1 MQDRPM
7 RALPVGAM
15 TAEQIMA
22 PARWRI
28 YLGSMRAVVACSC
41 LIHSLTVSRNHAFSA
56 LFALYAGYAVAVIL
70 VRALSTAGQAL
81 FGLMLDAV
89 LFLITAWVVGDA
101 GVWLVLLFYFYLLM
115 SAAIQHQPPQVALV
129 FGVSFAFFLLARP
142 VTTPVMAPALLLSGI
157 AISLLSIRKNGAEER
172 LAAATR
178 QVALLRSEAE
188 NAREAER
195 QRIAADFHDGPL
207 QGFVGL
213 QMRLQ
218 VIKQLMDR
226 DINSCRD
233 EVHQLEEILK
243 SQAGELRAF
252 IRSMRP
258 LELDGAGLIPSLRRL
273 VETFEK
279 DTGISATF
287 AGGDVESP
295 AGQEASRELL
305 QIVREALH
313 NVQKHSR
320 ASRVSVVASRKGN
333 TLEIAIEDDGSGF
346 PFSGSYSLHEL
357 EQLRLGPL
365 SVRRRVRSLG
375 GELQLDSWPG
385 RGAALRIRLGS

>member
-1 MQDRPM
+1 M
-7 RALPVGAM
+7 RAWPAGAM

-22 PARWRI
+22 PARWRV

-41 LIHSLTVSRNHAFSA
+41 LIHALTSSSSIW
-56 LFALYAGYAVAVIL
+56 FALLFTLYLGYALAVIFA
-70 VRALSTAGQAL
+70 RALSVGGHAL
-81 FGLMLDAV
+81 LGLMLDTV
-89 LFLITAWVVGDA
+89 LFLTAAWMAGDP
-101 GVWLVLLFYFYLLM
+101 GVWLVLLFYFYLLI

-129 FGVSFAFFLLARP
+129 FGISFAFFLLARP

-157 AISLLSIRKNGAEER
+157 AISLLSIRKKGAEER
-172 LAAATR
+172 LAAASR
-178 QVALLRSEAE
+178 QLALLRSEAE
-188 NAREAER
+188 NSREAER

-218 VIKQLMDR
+218 VIKQLIDR
-226 DINSCRD
+226 DTAACRD
-233 EVHQLEEILK
+233 EIYQLEDILK

-258 LELDGAGLIPSLRRL
+258 LELDGAGLIPSIRRL

-287 AGGDVESP
+287 AGGGVESP
-295 AGQEASRELL
+295 SSQEASRELL

-313 NVQKHSR
+313 NVQKHSK
-320 ASRVSVVASRKGN
+320 ASRVSVVASRKAN
-333 TLEIAIEDDGSGF
+333 SFEIAIEDDGSGF
-346 PFSGSYSLHEL
+346 PFSGSYSLREL
-357 EQLRLGPL
+357 ELLRVGPL
-365 SVRRRVRSLG
+365 SIRRRVRSLG
-375 GELQLDSWPG
+375 GDLQLDSWPG

>member
-1 MQDRPM
+1 
-7 RALPVGAM
+7 M
-15 TAEQIMA
+15 TADQILA

-41 LIHSLTVSRNHAFSA
+41 LIHAITVSGNHAFA
-56 LFALYAGYAVAVIL
+56 VLFALYAIYAAAVIL
-70 VRALSTAGQAL
+70 VRALSVGGQGM
-81 FGLMLDAV
+81 FGLMLDTV
-89 LFLITAWVVGDA
+89 LFLTAAWMAGDA
-101 GVWLVLLFYFYLLM
+101 GVWLVLLFYFYLLI
-115 SAAIQHQPPQVALV
+115 SAAVQHQPPQVALV
-129 FGVSFAFFLLARP
+129 FGISFAFFLLARP

-157 AISLLSIRKNGAEER
+157 AISLLSIRKKGAEER
-172 LAAATR
+172 FAAASR
-178 QVALLRSEAE
+178 QVVLLRSEAE
-188 NAREAER
+188 NARESER

-213 QMRLQ
+213 QMRIQ

-226 DINSCRD
+226 DTAACRD
-233 EVHQLEEILK
+233 EIYQLEEILK

-279 DTGISATF
+279 DTGISANF
-287 AGGDVESP
+287 AGGEIDSP
-295 AGQEASRELL
+295 TSQEASRELL

-313 NVQKHSR
+313 NVQKHSK

-333 TLEIAIEDDGSGF
+333 SFEIAIEDDGGGF
-346 PFSGSYSLHEL
+346 PFSGSYSLREL
-357 EQLRLGPL
+357 ELLRVGPL
-365 SVRRRVRSLG
+365 SIRRRVRGIG
-375 GELQLDSWPG
+375 GDLQLDSWPG